1 MAMTRDMG
9 LRDKGAKENA
19 EGFEILTGKK
29 PILVS
34 SKTSKNLSQL
44 VRKLREL
51 VHGDQAPGEGQE
63 TRF

>member
-1 MAMTRDMG
+1 MG
-9 LRDKGAKENA
+9 TKEDLKGAKENS

-34 SKTSKNLSQL
+34 SKTSKNLSEL

-51 VHGDQAPGEGQE
+51 VHGDHEPEQGV
-63 TRF
+63 RL